1 MKSLLRVLSLLAAVW
16 APAVLALPLVTVVQS
31 YHADNAWDQRYLQGI
46 QSKLNGVAELNYIA
60 LDTKRLPTSEHL
72 QQAMLAFQKLQQQPP
87 DLVILGDDAAVAL
100 MGQRLAWMNIPT
112 VFLGVNAAPEP
123 YFDGAKLPSNVTG
136 VLERPRYQ
144 ANLALIREL
153 LPQQRR
159 ILVLMDQ
166 DRSAK
171 IIHSDLLKLHDGELS
186 VQMVATFE
194 EWQKILRSAPEH
206 FDAII
211 IATYQALVDQQQ
223 RHVEPAQVMA
233 WSSANSKLPIFGFWD
248 FQIGPE
254 AALGGVVITGFEQ
267 GAVAGEMA
275 KAQLH
280 RYKAKMPLRYG
291 SGVRLMLSR
300 AQIERWKLAIPP
312 ALRHKISWQ
321 P

>member
-1 MKSLLRVLSLLAAVW
+1 MKLLLRVLSLLAAVW
-16 APAVLALPLVTVVQS
+16 TPAVQALPLVTVVQS
-31 YHADNAWDQRYLQGI
+31 YHAENVWDQRYLQGI
-46 QSKLNGVAELNYIA
+46 QSKLGGVAKLNYIA

-72 QQAMLAFQKLQQQPP
+72 QQATLAFQKLQQQPP

-123 YFDGAKLPSNVTG
+123 YFDGAKLPPNVTG
-136 VLERPRYQ
+136 VLERPLY
-144 ANLALIREL
+144 LSTIKLIREL

-166 DRSAK
+166 DRTAS
-171 IIHSDLLKLHDGELS
+171 IIEQDLLKLNDHDLS
-186 VQMVATFE
+186 IQMVATFE
-194 EWQKILRSAPEH
+194 AWQKALRSAPGR
-206 FDAII
+206 FDAVIV
-211 IATYQALVDQQQ
+211 ATYQALVDQRQ
-223 RHVEPAQVMA
+223 RHVDPAQVMA
-233 WSSANSKLPIFGFWD
+233 WSSANSQLPLFGFWD
-248 FQIGPE
+248 FQIGAE

-275 KAQLH
+275 KAQLQ
-280 RYKAKMPLRYG
+280 RYKAKMPLRNG
-291 SGVRLMLSR
+291 GAGQLMLSR
-300 AQIERWKLAIPP
+300 KQVERWKLTIPP